1 MEKHI
6 DIDRLLVDYR
16 DGNLSREARE
26 ELRAWAKLS
35 PANRQLLEL
44 LDDASGTREELAEI
58 YEHDKEGAWKKIQA
72 AAHARDRRR
81 FRRFATRGIAAAV
94 LLAAIGLLL
103 LTRDGE
109 NREGLFSGVIAPG
122 SSRAYL
128 RLSDGSEIGIGG
140 AEGVMRLSERD
151 CTRIEAREEVIVFDA
166 DESRGCTPVQSEII
180 VPQGGEFSLVL
191 SDGSRVWLNSGS
203 SIRFP
208 SRFSRDAR
216 EVSLSGEAYFEV
228 SPDAGRPFAVEVRG
242 ERVTVLGTSFNISA
256 YDDDE
261 KVITTLVTGS
271 ILLETGKER
280 LRLLPGQ
287 QARLA
292 PSTGKISLHEV
303 DATAY
308 IAWTRGAF
316 VFFDESVAGI
326 CRILSRWYRVEI
338 DATAP
343 GLEALRY
350 SGIIKREETFNKV
363 AEFLDDTDEIIFVER
378 AGKVIVLPK

>member
-26 ELRAWAKLS
+26 ELYAWAELS
-35 PANRQLLEL
+35 PANCRLLEL
-44 LDDASGTREELAEI
+44 LDDASGTREELAEM

-122 SSRAYL
+122 YSRAYL
-128 RLSDGSEIGIGG
+128 RLSDGSEIGLGG

-151 CTRIEAREEVIVFDA
+151 CTRIEAREEVVVFDA
-166 DESRGCTPVQSEII
+166 DESRDGAPVQSEII
-180 VPQGGEFSLVL
+180 VPRGGEFSLVL

-208 SRFSRDAR
+208 SRFPRDAR

-280 LRLLPGQ
+280 LQLLPGQ

-292 PSTGKISLHEV
+292 PSTGEISLHEV

-326 CRILSRWYRVEI
+326 CRILSRWYGVEI
-338 DATAP
+338 DASAP